1 MKKMQTYHIV
11 ILITT
16 LVLTV
21 VFFITISVLQD
32 NFKNQLIEVNEEVS
46 SDKLNENDKEDDK
59 KVNSKEKQNFES
71 HNMKSSS
78 NPILNKQDLKFT
90 KDEIEKLDSIIKK
103 YGEGVSVYFEDIE
116 SNNMYIYNGDEK
128 YFIASLV
135 KAPYCMY
142 LYQLANDGK
151 CDLNQK
157 LSFEEK
163 HKQEGTGKLNEM
175 ITPAELTVQELITYS
190 IRYSDNTAMKILLEK
205 YPYKGYTEYAKKLG
219 INYIE
224 DVKYV
229 VNGDICA
236 KDAGVYIKAIYNFI
250 ETNKYGEKLKED
262 MMATR
267 HPMIKTK
274 YPIARKYGWAKESF
288 HDFGVVYAPHHY
300 VIAICTDKDDGNQE
314 NYRIFYELPAILE
327 KMQNEKYENIN

>member
-1 MKKMQTYHIV
+1 MKKMQTYHIA
-11 ILITT
+11 ILIIT

-21 VFFITISVLQD
+21 AFFIIISVFQ
-32 NFKNQLIEVNEEVS
+32 NSFKNQAIEVDEKVSSNLVTYNEENQIS
-46 SDKLNENDKEDDK
+46 SKKDNNKEDNIKD
-59 KVNSKEKQNFES
+59 NSKS
-71 HNMKSSS
+71 
-78 NPILNKQDLKFT
+78 ILKNQDLKFT
-90 KDEIEKLDSIIKK
+90 KEEKEQLDSIMKK
-103 YGEGVSVYFEDIE
+103 YGEGISVYFEDIE
-116 SNNMYIYNGDEK
+116 SNNIYIYNGDEK
-128 YFIASLV
+128 YFIASLI

-142 LYQLANDGK
+142 LYQLANDCK

-157 LSFEEK
+157 LLFEEK
-163 HKQEGTGKLNEM
+163 HKQEGTGKLKEM
-175 ITPAELTVQELITYS
+175 ITPTELTVQELITYS

-224 DVKYV
+224 DIKYV
-229 VNGDICA
+229 VNGDVCA

-250 ETNKYGEKLKED
+250 ETSKYGQKFKED

-288 HDFGVVYAPHHY
+288 HDFGVVYAPHPY
-300 VIAICTDKDDGNQE
+300 VIAICTNKDDGNQE
-314 NYRIFYELPAILE
+314 NYRVFYELPAIFE
-327 KMQNEKYENIN
+327 KMQNKKYENTN